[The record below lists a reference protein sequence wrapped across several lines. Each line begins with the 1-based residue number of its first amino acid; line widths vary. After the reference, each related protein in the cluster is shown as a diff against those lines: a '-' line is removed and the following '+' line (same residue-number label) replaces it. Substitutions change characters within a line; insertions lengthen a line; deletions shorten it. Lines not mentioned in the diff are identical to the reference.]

1 MCVNKH
7 ACGDC
12 IYFGDCKDDP
22 KDCSYSESYIFG
34 YMKAVAELY
43 DLLLQYGMPEE
54 ELQRVLRQSG
64 LSKEEAKEYHT
75 PMDEE
80 VPDGFETSD

>member
-1 MCVNKH
+1 
-7 ACGDC
+7 
-12 IYFGDCKDDP
+12 
-22 KDCSYSESYIFG
+22 
-34 YMKAVAELY
+34 MKAVAELY